1 MSEDATGTSP
11 ATAPEPPYPAHW
23 EADVVLRDGVPMHIR
38 PIRPEDAPALQALH
52 LRQSPM
58 SQYYRFFAPMERISE
73 RDLHRFTHVDH
84 DDRVALVL
92 TSEDRILAVGR
103 YDRIGPDVAE
113 VAFYVDDSEHGRGL
127 GSVLLEHLAAAGR
140 ERGIARFVA
149 EVLPGNV
156 RMIRVFRDAGY
167 EIRQQLDDGVLH
179 VEFTIEETG
188 RSWAVMAER
197 EQRAESLSMRAMLA
211 AGSVVV
217 VGLGG
222 PEQVFAERAA
232 ASVRAGDFTGAVHLV
247 GIPGESRGPVPH
259 ATIADL
265 AAHLETSGE
274 ARPELAVVA
283 GEPDAVVAAVPDLA
297 RLGATAVAVLSAG
310 FAEQDAAGRQRQLEL
325 VRRTRDAGMRLLGP
339 ASYGIVAS
347 GPAGRLD
354 AVPRPAPRAGQLALF
369 CQSGALG
376 SALLAAVQDR
386 GIGLR
391 SFVSAGNRAD
401 VSGND
406 TMQAWQDDPEVA
418 AAVVSL
424 ESIGNP
430 RKFSR
435 IARRLST
442 RTPLITLL
450 GSQTGQQVPP
460 GHTVRTTREPQRVL
474 VQMLDQAGAIRAR
487 TPQEMLDLAQ
497 LFVAQPL
504 PRGPRTAVLSN
515 SAALTSMIRGL
526 ARGHG
531 LRPKISGPGLP
542 ALATAQDYAA
552 ELARLRTDDS
562 WDALVVAHVPPF
574 GGGDPGVWRAVA
586 EAAAGQERPVVASVE
601 GLLGLTAELTHDG
614 RVVPAFATP
623 ADAVAAL
630 AGAVAHARWREADRG
645 ELVDPSGIAPARA
658 RELLAPVLEPLGA
671 GEVARLDEAMV
682 DRLLECYG
690 LALVPSRTAT
700 TAEEAVAAA
709 EELGWPVALKTR
721 DEVLRHR
728 ADLGGVR
735 LGLRTAEE
743 LTSAMAAMTRDIEAV
758 GRTVESFDVQVMAPP
773 GVACVVRGTEDDLY
787 GPVVSFGLGGDAV
800 ELLDDVS
807 YRIPPLTDVDVSR
820 MVRAAKASP
829 RLFGHRG
836 LPVLDVRA
844 LENVIARV
852 SVLTDDLPEVR
863 QVLLN
868 PVLVAR
874 RGASLLS
881 AVVEV
886 SPPGRADSGRRV
898 LPGLGASGAKM
909 EPWIAAT

>member
-1 MSEDATGTSP
+1 MSEDAPGPASGTVP
-11 ATAPEPPYPAHW
+11 APAYPAHW

-103 YDRIGPDVAE
+103 YDRIAPDVAE

-140 ERGIARFVA
+140 ERGIARFTA
-149 EVLPGNV
+149 EVLPANA

-167 EIRQQLDDGVLH
+167 EIRQELDDGVLH
-179 VEFTIEETG
+179 VDFTIEETG

-211 AGSVVV
+211 ASSVVV
-217 VGLGG
+217 AGLGG

-232 ASVRAGDFTGAVHLV
+232 ASVRAGDFTGPVHLV
-247 GIPGESRGPVPH
+247 GLGDDGAPGHH
-259 ATIADL
+259 ASL
-265 AAHLETSGE
+265 AHLATHLEASGE
-274 ARPELAVVA
+274 PRPDLAVVA
-283 GEPDAVVAAVPDLA
+283 GDPDAVVAAVPDIA
-297 RLGATAVAVLSAG
+297 RLGSNAVAVLSGG
-310 FAEQDAAGRQRQLEL
+310 FAEQGGAGRERQVEL
-325 VRRTRDAGMRLLGP
+325 VRRTRAAGMRLLGP
-339 ASYGIVAS
+339 ASYGIVAA

-354 AVPRPAPRAGQLALF
+354 AIPRQGPGAGDLAVF
-369 CQSGALG
+369 CQSGAVG
-376 SALLAAVQDR
+376 SSLLAAVRAR
-386 GIGLR
+386 GVGLR
-391 SFVSAGNRAD
+391 SFVSSGNRAD

-406 TMQAWQDDPEVA
+406 TMQAWQDDPQIA

-450 GSQTGQQVPP
+450 GGQTGQQVPP

-487 TPQEMLDLAQ
+487 TTQEMLDLAQ
-497 LFVAQPL
+497 LFVSQPL

-515 SAALTSMIRGL
+515 SAALTSMVAGL

-531 LRPKISGPGLP
+531 LRPKLSGPGLP
-542 ALATAQDYAA
+542 ATAGAPDYAA
-552 ELARLRTDDS
+552 ELARLRADDS

-574 GGGDPGVWRAVA
+574 GDADPAVWRAVA
-586 EAAAGQERPVVASVE
+586 EAASGEERPVLASIE
-601 GLLGLTAELTHDG
+601 GLVGLTAELSHGG

-630 AGAVAHARWREADRG
+630 AGAVAHSRRREADRG
-645 ELVDPSGIAPARA
+645 ELLDPSGISPARA
-658 RELLAPVLEPLGA
+658 RELLAPVLEPLRP
-671 GEVARLDEAMV
+671 GEVARLDHDLVEQ
-682 DRLLECYG
+682 LLACYG
-690 LALVPSRTAT
+690 LDLVPSRAVSSP
-700 TAEEAVAAA
+700 EEAVAAA
-709 EELGWPVALKTR
+709 ADLGWPVALKTR

-743 LTSAMAAMTRDIEAV
+743 LTSAMAAISRDIEGV
-758 GRTVESFDVQVMAPP
+758 GRSVEGFDVQVMAPA

-807 YRIPPLTDVDVSR
+807 YRIPPLTDVDVAQ
-820 MVRAAKASP
+820 MVRSAKASP

-863 QVLLN
+863 QILLN
-868 PVLVAR
+868 PVLVGR

-909 EPWIAAT
+909 EPWTAAT